1 MTPQAQELLAP
12 VEGDPAVTEFS
23 RLARGLQGDAGRRD
37 DASFARVGHKV
48 QRIHARRR
56 IATMAAAAVTVL
68 GVGLGSLFFATR
80 TKDITY
86 QVVNGAMV
94 DGDHVVAGSDT
105 QIRFSDGS
113 EVVLEPGADT
123 HIQKLDENGGRVS
136 IDEGTARVAIAKRPG
151 ASWTVDAG
159 PYTVKVTGT
168 AFSVH
173 WSKKEQ
179 AFEIAMV
186 SGSVIVT
193 GPLVG
198 SGMALHAGQRVR
210 TGKGKL
216 LIDTTDAARSKV
228 SSVAP
233 TPIDLDALPLSADAP
248 PAPGAGLPGGALDW
262 SRRAAQGEF
271 AAVIE
276 AAERRGLDVTLAT
289 ASLADLAALAD
300 SARYARRASLAK
312 RVLMAERKRFPAS
325 SAARDAAFF
334 LGRLAEDDGSGA
346 LEWYDRYLADSPRGT
361 YASQALGRKMMLVYQ
376 QRGAASARA
385 IADDYLARYP
395 SGPYAAAARK
405 MKDEPATSAP

>member
-1 MTPQAQELLAP
+1 
-12 VEGDPAVTEFS
+12 VEGDPAVTEFA
-23 RLARGLQGDAGRRD
+23 RLARGLQGDVGRRD
-37 DASFARVGHKV
+37 DASFAKVGAKV

-56 IATMAAAAVTVL
+56 VATMVAAAVTVL
-68 GVGLGSLFFATR
+68 GIGLGSFLATR
-80 TKDITY
+80 THDITY

-113 EVVLEPGADT
+113 ELRLDPGSDT
-123 HIQKLDENGGRVS
+123 HIRALDEHGGRVS

-151 ASWTVDAG
+151 AAWTVAAG
-159 PYTVKVTGT
+159 PYTVQVTGT
-168 AFSVH
+168 AFSVQ

-186 SGSVIVT
+186 SGSVIVS

-198 SGMALHAGQRVR
+198 SGMTLRAGQRIR
-210 TGKGKL
+210 TGLVNGKL
-216 LIDTTDAARSKV
+216 ELDTTDGVRAKA
-228 SSVAP
+228 SSATSP
-233 TPIDLDALPLSADAP
+233 PLDLDALTPGAMDAP
-248 PAPGAGLPGGALDW
+248 PAPGSAGLPGGALDW

-276 AAERRGLDVTLAT
+276 AAERRGLENTLTT

-300 SARYARRASLAK
+300 SARYARRGSLAK
-312 RVLMAERKRFPAS
+312 RVLLAERKRFPAS
-325 SAARDAAFF
+325 AAARDAAFF

-346 LEWYDRYLADSPRGT
+346 LEWYDRYLSDSPRGT

-376 QRGAASARA
+376 QRGLANARA
-385 IADDYLARYP
+385 IADDYLARFP
-395 SGPYAAAARK
+395 SGPYAAAARRIQ
-405 MKDEPATSAP
+405 DEPVASGP

>member
-1 MTPQAQELLAP
+1 
-12 VEGDPAVTEFS
+12 
-23 RLARGLQGDAGRRD
+23 
-37 DASFARVGHKV
+37 
-48 QRIHARRR
+48 
-56 IATMAAAAVTVL
+56 MAAAAVAVL
-68 GVGLGSLFFATR
+68 GIGLGAFFATR
-80 TKDITY
+80 SNDITY

-113 EVVLEPGADT
+113 EVRLAPGADT
-123 HIQKLDENGGRVS
+123 HIRALDENGGSVNL
-136 IDEGTARVAIAKRPG
+136 DEGTARVAIAKRPG
-151 ASWTVDAG
+151 AAWTVAAG

-186 SGSVIVT
+186 SGSVLVS

-210 TGKGKL
+210 TGLANGKL
-216 LIDTTDAARSKV
+216 ELDTTDATRGKV
-228 SSVAP
+228 SSAAAEP
-233 TPIDLDALPLSADAP
+233 LDIDALGPVPGDAP
-248 PAPGAGLPGGALDW
+248 AGSGVGPGALDW
-262 SRRAAQGEF
+262 ARRAAQGEF

-276 AAERRGLDVTLAT
+276 AAERRGLENTLST

-312 RVLMAERKRFPAS
+312 RVLLAERKRFPTS
-325 SAARDAAFF
+325 GAARDAAFF
-334 LGRLAEDDGSGA
+334 LGRLAEDNGSGA

-376 QRGAASARA
+376 QRGAAGTRV
-385 IADDYLARYP
+385 IADDYLARFP

-405 MKDEPATSAP
+405 IQDEPTASAP

>member
-1 MTPQAQELLAP
+1 MSQELLVP
-12 VEGDPAVTEFS
+12 VEGDPAVTEFA
-23 RLARGLQGDAGRRD
+23 RLARGLQGDVGRRD
-37 DASFARVGHKV
+37 DASFAKVGAKV

-56 IATMAAAAVTVL
+56 VATMVAAAVTVL
-68 GVGLGSLFFATR
+68 GIGLGSFLATR
-80 TKDITY
+80 THDITY

-113 EVVLEPGADT
+113 ELRLDPGSDT
-123 HIQKLDENGGRVS
+123 HIRALDEHGGRVS

-151 ASWTVDAG
+151 AAWTVAAG
-159 PYTVKVTGT
+159 PYTVQVTGT
-168 AFSVH
+168 AFSVQ

-186 SGSVIVT
+186 SGSVIVS

-210 TGKGKL
+210 TGLVNGKL
-216 LIDTTDAARSKV
+216 ELDTTDGVRGKASSAAPV
-228 SSVAP
+228 
-233 TPIDLDALPLSADAP
+233 TLDIDALSPSTADAP
-248 PAPGAGLPGGALDW
+248 SGPGSSAPPGALDW

-271 AAVIE
+271 SAVIE
-276 AAERRGLDVTLAT
+276 AAERRGLENTLST
-289 ASLADLAALAD
+289 APLADLAALAD
-300 SARYARRASLAK
+300 SARYARRGSLAK
-312 RVLMAERKRFPAS
+312 RVLLAERKRFPAS
-325 SAARDAAFF
+325 GAARDAAFF

-376 QRGAASARA
+376 QRGAAGARA
-385 IADDYLARYP
+385 IADDYLARFLN
-395 SGPYAAAARK
+395 GPYAAAARK
-405 MKDEPATSAP
+405 IQDEPAASAP